1 LILFFMKSPI
11 LFVSIWVSTAAIAF
25 WLGTWFSNKDTA
37 SIQVSERQTA
47 SDSQVLGD
55 GDSLNSSNIAPSG
68 LAIEAESSIS
78 SAAENSA
85 QTEEVIAFPPN
96 LRRAIKGSG
105 LVERLGAY
113 LDAVRAMD
121 AGNAKLVIAAFEA
134 LPTGYGRHLEM
145 KLLMRS
151 WATFDPVEALAYA
164 NEKLDAKS
172 ERRFA
177 VAEALAEW
185 ASLDSQAAFEWA
197 KNNNDNQTGD
207 NPLLA
212 GVIKGVAEKDLAAAT
227 AMFFDLP
234 NGNARW
240 QASNHLVQ
248 KYVELGVDEAI
259 AWADQIPR
267 DEQNFREVLLGQIGS
282 QIARKD
288 PGRAAEWSDTMEAG
302 DGRNRIINTV
312 LGQWVGKDA
321 KAAAD
326 WSAKIE
332 DIGTRQHAMTQ
343 LTNYWAVRDPV
354 ATAQWLNG
362 FPRSTEMDSVVGTF
376 VSRISGR
383 DPAGAVDWARSIVD
397 QKKQDTA
404 LRQALT
410 AWRRIDKVAAENWTN
425 TNAPHLK

>member
-1 LILFFMKSPI
+1 MKSPI

-25 WLGTWFSNKDTA
+25 WLGTWFSDKDTDP
-37 SIQVSERQTA
+37 IQVSERQTA
-47 SDSQVLGD
+47 SDSQVPGD
-55 GDSLNSSNIAPSG
+55 NDSLNSSNIAPSG
-68 LAIEAESSIS
+68 PAIEAESSIS
-78 SAAENSA
+78 SAAENSTQA
-85 QTEEVIAFPPN
+85 EGAIALPPN
-96 LRRAIKGSG
+96 LRRAMKASG

-121 AGNAKLVIAAFEA
+121 AGNAQLVIAAFEA

-151 WATFDPVEALAYA
+151 WATFDPVGALTYA

-197 KNNNDNQTGD
+197 KNNNDSQTGD

-227 AMFFDLP
+227 AMFFELP

-259 AWADQIPR
+259 AWADRIPR

-288 PGRAAEWSDTMEAG
+288 PGRAAEWSNTMEAG

-332 DIGTRQHAMTQ
+332 DGGTRQHAMTQ

-354 ATAQWLNG
+354 ATAEWLND
-362 FPRSTEMDSVVGTF
+362 FPRSTDMDPVVGAF

-397 QKKQDTA
+397 QKQQDTA

-410 AWRRIDKVAAENWTN
+410 AWRRIDKAAAENWTN

>member
-1 LILFFMKSPI
+1 MKSPI

-25 WLGTWFSNKDTA
+25 WLGKG
-37 SIQVSERQTA
+37 VSDA
-47 SDSQVLGD
+47 DSDSNDELAQSRSLTGTPSQTKNGTIPSVVVPPNPAKVDSVL
-55 GDSLNSSNIAPSG
+55 SP
-68 LAIEAESSIS
+68 
-78 SAAENSA
+78 
-85 QTEEVIAFPPN
+85 TEVQPPPDDEVMTLPPN
-96 LRRAIKGSG
+96 LRRAMESSG

-121 AGNAKLVIAAFEA
+121 AGNSKLVIAAFEA

-151 WATFDPVEALAYA
+151 WATFDPIGALAYA
-164 NEKLDAKS
+164 NETLDAKS

-185 ASLDSQAAFEWA
+185 ASLDSQAAFDWA

-227 AMFFDLP
+227 AMFFELP

-288 PGRAAEWSDTMEAG
+288 PSRAAEWSNTMEAG

-321 KAAAD
+321 KAAAN

-332 DIGTRQHAMTQ
+332 DTGTRQHAMTQ

-354 ATAQWLNG
+354 ATHRG
-362 FPRSTEMDSVVGTF
+362 
-376 VSRISGR
+376 
-383 DPAGAVDWARSIVD
+383 
-397 QKKQDTA
+397 
-404 LRQALT
+404 LT
-410 AWRRIDKVAAENWTN
+410 RHHR
-425 TNAPHLK
+425 

>member
-1 LILFFMKSPI
+1 MKSPI
-11 LFVSIWVSTAAIAF
+11 VFVSIWVSTAAIAF
-25 WLGTWFSNKDTA
+25 WAGTWFSEKDTEPVQLSDGQSA
-37 SIQVSERQTA
+37 SNLQAPEV
-47 SDSQVLGD
+47 SDSI
-55 GDSLNSSNIAPSG
+55 NSSNVAPSVP
-68 LAIEAESSIS
+68 AIDAENSIS

-85 QTEEVIAFPPN
+85 KTEDAIVLPPN
-96 LRRAIKGSG
+96 LRRAMKASG

-151 WATFDPVEALAYA
+151 WATFDPIGALAYA

-185 ASLDSQAAFEWA
+185 ASLDSQAAFDWA

-227 AMFFDLP
+227 AMFFELP

-288 PGRAAEWSDTMEAG
+288 PGRAAEWSNTMEAG

-321 KAAAD
+321 KAAAN
-326 WSAKIE
+326 WSSKIE
-332 DIGTRQHAMTQ
+332 DTGTRQHAMTQ

-354 ATAQWLNG
+354 ATAEWLND
-362 FPRSTEMDSVVGTF
+362 FPRSTDMDPVVGAF

-397 QKKQDTA
+397 QKQQDTA

-410 AWRRIDKVAAENWTN
+410 AWRRIDKDAAENWTHA
-425 TNAPHLK
+425 NAPHLK

>member
-1 LILFFMKSPI
+1 
-11 LFVSIWVSTAAIAF
+11 
-25 WLGTWFSNKDTA
+25 
-37 SIQVSERQTA
+37 
-47 SDSQVLGD
+47 
-55 GDSLNSSNIAPSG
+55 
-68 LAIEAESSIS
+68 
-78 SAAENSA
+78 
-85 QTEEVIAFPPN
+85 
-96 LRRAIKGSG
+96 
-105 LVERLGAY
+105 
-113 LDAVRAMD
+113 
-121 AGNAKLVIAAFEA
+121 
-134 LPTGYGRHLEM
+134 M

-151 WATFDPVEALAYA
+151 WASFDPIGALAYA

-185 ASLDSQAAFEWA
+185 ASLDSQSAFDWA

-212 GVIKGVAEKDLAAAT
+212 GVIKGVAEKDLSAAT
-227 AMFFDLP
+227 AMFFELP

-240 QASNHLVQ
+240 QASNHLVE

-288 PGRAAEWSDTMEAG
+288 PSRAAEWSDTMEAG

-321 KAAAD
+321 KAAAN

-332 DIGTRQHAMTQ
+332 DTGTRQHAMTQ

-354 ATAQWLNG
+354 ATAEWLND
-362 FPRSTEMDSVVGTF
+362 FPRSTDMDPVVGAF

-397 QKKQDTA
+397 QKQQDTA

-410 AWRRIDKVAAENWTN
+410 TWRRIDKDAAENWTHA
-425 TNAPHLK
+425 NAPHLK